1 MLSICFVRVGAS
13 KAQPSFRVSRKVH
26 DAHVPFPAFLAQ
38 PKVAAVLGAPMTL
51 GQPKAGTDDGPD
63 MLRDAGLL
71 KELKGLGWGVDDQGN
86 LSMPEHSES
95 DPKLDPKYGLA
106 RNLRLLGSRQ
116 ELRGSDAIH
125 EEGRK

>member
-1 MLSICFVRVGAS
+1 
-13 KAQPSFRVSRKVH
+13 
-26 DAHVPFPAFLAQ
+26 
-38 PKVAAVLGAPMTL
+38 MTL

-71 KELKGLGWGVDDQGN
+71 KELNGLGWGMDDQGN

-106 RNLRLLGSRQ
+106 RNS
-116 ELRGSDAIH
+116 
-125 EEGRK
+125 